1 MESSPSSK
9 DNLDAPD
16 SLKLF
21 KLLVAGAGRLG
32 LQEISFGFLGR
43 QAWPKSSILRFDLVP
58 STRWIRARIWS
69 AVILPSLSLVKAIT
83 SAKMALVHGRV
94 LAYVRSEEHTS
105 ELQSLTK
112 LVCRLLLE

>member
-69 AVILPSLSLVKAIT
+69 AVILPSLSLVKA
-83 SAKMALVHGRV
+83 
-94 LAYVRSEEHTS
+94 RSEEHTS
-105 ELQSLTK
+105 ELQSPDH
-112 LVCRLLLE
+112 LVCRLLLEKK

>member
-58 STRWIRARIWS
+58 STRWIRAR
-69 AVILPSLSLVKAIT
+69 
-83 SAKMALVHGRV
+83 
-94 LAYVRSEEHTS
+94 RSEEHTS
-105 ELQSLTK
+105 ELQSHSD
-112 LVCRLLLE
+112 LVCRLLLEKKKNKTPLHLEDCIG

>member
-16 SLKLF
+16 SLQLF
-21 KLLVAGAGRLG
+21 RLLVAGAGRLG

-58 STRWIRARIWS
+58 STPWIRSRIWS
-69 AVILPSLSLVKAIT
+69 EVILPSLSLLKPIT
-83 SAKMALVHGRV
+83 PPKIEMVHGRV
-94 LAYVRSEEHTS
+94 LAYVR
-105 ELQSLTK
+105 QP
-112 LVCRLLLE
+112 

>member
-32 LQEISFGFLGR
+32 LQEISFGCLGR

-58 STRWIRARIWS
+58 STRWISAGICA
-69 AVILPSLSLVKAIT
+69 AVILPPLQSDRHTT
-83 SAKMALVHGRV
+83 SAQTVLSDGRAP
-94 LAYVRSEEHTS
+94 AYVR
-105 ELQSLTK
+105 QP
-112 LVCRLLLE
+112 R